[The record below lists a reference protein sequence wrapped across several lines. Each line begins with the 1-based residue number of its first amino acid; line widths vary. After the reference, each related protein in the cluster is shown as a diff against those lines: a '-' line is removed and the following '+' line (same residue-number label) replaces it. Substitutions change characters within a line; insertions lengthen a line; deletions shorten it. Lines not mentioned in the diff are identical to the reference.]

1 MNVYSEFTD
10 KIQAVIQDMKDAGEI
25 AGEVDASRVLAE
37 PPRDLSHG
45 DVATNAALVLSKAV
59 GMKPR
64 DLADMIVPR
73 IAADANVTS
82 AEVAGPGFVNIRL
95 SDDFWRDRLRELLKV
110 GPAAQIP
117 DVGKGRTANVEYVS
131 ANPTGPM
138 HVGHARGAVYGDAL
152 AALLEAVGYDV
163 TREYYVNDAGAQVDT
178 LAWSAY
184 QRYRQALG
192 ETVAE
197 EAFEGLYPGEYLI
210 EVGEALAREHGSAL
224 KEAVGDA
231 VRGDGDLPEALIPVR
246 DFTINA
252 MMDLIRSDLAGVGIK
267 QDVFSSENAMV
278 QSGGI
283 EACLKKLE
291 DKGLIYTGVLEPPK
305 GMKPDDWEPVPQTL
319 FRSTDFG
326 DDLDRPLKKSDGSW
340 TYFAPDIAYHNSK
353 VERGFDLMIN
363 IFGADHA
370 GYVKRLKASVAAL
383 SDGKADFDILL
394 TQLVNLYENGEPF
407 RMSKRA
413 GRFITLRDVVDAV
426 GKDVLRFIM
435 LTRKVEA
442 PLDFDLVKVKEQSK
456 DNPVFYV
463 HYAHARICS
472 VLRNAAEAGFD
483 VSGLDCADLSFLKDE
498 AEIALIRAL
507 ARWSRVVEGAA
518 ESHEVH
524 RISTYLYEVASE
536 FHGLWNK
543 GRDDPSLRFLVEG
556 QADLTRARL
565 ALIDGVRQVIAEGLH
580 LFGVEPLEEM
590 R

>member
-1 MNVYSEFTD
+1 MKASG
-10 KIQAVIQDMKDAGEI
+10 KIAREA
-25 AGEVDASRVLAE
+25 DASRVLAE
-37 PPRDLSHG
+37 PPRDASHG

-64 DLADMIVPR
+64 DLAELIVPR
-73 IAADANVTS
+73 IAADVSVTS

-95 SDDFWRDRLRELLKV
+95 SDDFWCDRLREILTA
-110 GPAAQIP
+110 GPAALIP
-117 DVGKGRTANVEYVS
+117 NLGEGRRANVEYVS
-131 ANPTGPM
+131 ANPTGPL
-138 HVGHARGAVYGDAL
+138 HVGHARGAVYGDVL
-152 AALLEAVGYDV
+152 ASLLEAVGYDV
-163 TREYYVNDAGAQVDT
+163 TREFYVNDAGAQVDV

-184 QRYRQALG
+184 QRYRQVLG
-192 ETVAE
+192 DTVDE
-197 EAFEGLYPGEYLI
+197 SDFEGLYPGEYLVA
-210 EVGEALAREHGSAL
+210 VGEALAREYGPAL

-231 VRGDGDLPEALIPVR
+231 VRGQGDLPESLIAVR
-246 DFTINA
+246 QYTIDT
-252 MMDLIRSDLAGVGIK
+252 MLDLIRADLGRLGIH
-267 QDVFSSENAMV
+267 QDVFSSEKQMV

-363 IFGADHA
+363 VFGADHA

-383 SDGKADFDILL
+383 SDGKAEFDILL
-394 TQLVNLYENGEPF
+394 TQLVNLFENGEPF

-426 GKDVLRFIM
+426 GKDVVRFIM
-435 LTRKVEA
+435 LMRKADA
-442 PLDFDLVKVKEQSK
+442 PLDFDLVKVKEQSN

-463 HYAHARICS
+463 HYAHARVCS
-472 VLRNAAEAGFD
+472 VLRNAVELG
-483 VSGLDCADLSFLKDE
+483 VETGGLACADLSHLKDE
-498 AEIALIRAL
+498 AEISLVRAL

-518 ESHEVH
+518 VTHEAH
-524 RISTYLYEVASE
+524 RIATYLHELASE

-543 GRDDPSLRFLVEG
+543 GRDDTALRFLVEDQPG
-556 QADLTRARL
+556 LTRARL
-565 ALIDGVRQVIAEGLH
+565 ALIDGVRQVIAAGLY
-580 LFGVEPLEEM
+580 LFGVEPMEEM